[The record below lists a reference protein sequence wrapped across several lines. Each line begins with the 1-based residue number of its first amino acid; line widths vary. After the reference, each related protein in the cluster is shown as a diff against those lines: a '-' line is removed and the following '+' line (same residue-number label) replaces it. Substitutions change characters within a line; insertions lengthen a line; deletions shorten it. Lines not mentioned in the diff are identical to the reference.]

1 MTPPPTQ
8 PPELERAR
16 KARRAAWGAF
26 AGTAIEWY
34 DFYVYGT
41 AAALVIGPLFF
52 PDADPLVQTLSA
64 LATFAIGFVLRP
76 VGALVFGYIG
86 DRVSRK
92 TSLLITL
99 VMMGGATV
107 GIGLLPTY
115 ATAGVTAPI
124 MLLVLR
130 MFQGL
135 SVGGEWG
142 GAVLIASEA
151 APPHRKALAASMAQL
166 GAPVGSILST
176 TVFLLLPDD
185 EFLLAGGWRIP
196 FLLSGVMLVVGL
208 VIRYKLEENEEF
220 VRAREKRAAAG
231 AAMPALELLKR
242 FPLTNLCVFLA
253 CFAVSGVY
261 FRNVFALNW
270 AVESQNITRD
280 VFLNALL
287 IGAFVQA
294 VLTPLGALV
303 ADRVSVYRAQI
314 VFTVVYLVVAPFPM
328 LALISLGGVAAVYL
342 GVVLSYVGHALYY
355 ATLSGF
361 LATLFPTELRFTGI
375 SLGYQLSGSLV
386 SGFVPLVAAAMVGA
400 AAGAILP
407 VQLLYAALVATSLVG
422 VLAGR
427 RTSIRETARYE
438 AALRERQA
446 A

>member
-151 APPHRKALAASMAQL
+151 APPHRKALAASMA
-166 GAPVGSILST
+166 
-176 TVFLLLPDD
+176 
-185 EFLLAGGWRIP
+185 
-196 FLLSGVMLVVGL
+196 
-208 VIRYKLEENEEF
+208 
-220 VRAREKRAAAG
+220 
-231 AAMPALELLKR
+231 
-242 FPLTNLCVFLA
+242 
-253 CFAVSGVY
+253 
-261 FRNVFALNW
+261 
-270 AVESQNITRD
+270 
-280 VFLNALL
+280 
-287 IGAFVQA
+287 
-294 VLTPLGALV
+294 
-303 ADRVSVYRAQI
+303 
-314 VFTVVYLVVAPFPM
+314 
-328 LALISLGGVAAVYL
+328 
-342 GVVLSYVGHALYY
+342 
-355 ATLSGF
+355 
-361 LATLFPTELRFTGI
+361 
-375 SLGYQLSGSLV
+375 
-386 SGFVPLVAAAMVGA
+386 
-400 AAGAILP
+400 
-407 VQLLYAALVATSLVG
+407 
-422 VLAGR
+422 
-427 RTSIRETARYE
+427 
-438 AALRERQA
+438 
-446 A
+446 